1 MKSIEEMLVLYC
13 YFGQEK
19 FEVKKGSR
27 TAQLILP
34 RNRESS
40 SFR

>member
-1 MKSIEEMLVLYC
+1 MKSTEEMLVLHC
-13 YFGQEK
+13 YFGQKK
-19 FEVKKGSR
+19 FEIKKGDR